1 MQKKALILA
10 SVAALAVG
18 PAFAAGG
25 SAAGGV
31 SGAAGAAAPSVGSA
45 GVGGSGSGSASA
57 SGGTAGTS
65 ATVGT
70 SGAATA
76 SVTAKAP
83 TAAVDTKAMTSKLSK
98 AAMHAPD
105 AARHF
110 RDVAT
115 GRVGAIMAQY
125 SPHATLN
132 WVGGTLN
139 GTYRGTE
146 AIKDVWQ
153 RFEHDMGKMTAHVS
167 DVKVSGGKSGMT
179 VTADVRFS
187 GKMTVPARYVLVY
200 RNHKIVDEVWQLASK
215 TKAAK

>member
-31 SGAAGAAAPSVGSA
+31 SGAAGAAAPSVG
-45 GVGGSGSGSASA
+45 GTGGASV
-57 SGGTAGTS
+57 SGGVAGTS
-65 ATVGT
+65 ASVGA
-70 SGAATA
+70 SGSAGA

-83 TAAVDTKAMTSKLSK
+83 TAAVDTKAVTAKLDK
-98 AAMHAPD
+98 VAMQAPD

-110 RDVAT
+110 SDVAT

-125 SPHATLN
+125 APHATLN
-132 WVGGTLN
+132 WVGGKLN

-167 DVKVSGGKSGMT
+167 DVKVSGGKLGMT
-179 VTADVRFS
+179 VTADVKFQ

-200 RNHKIVDEVWQLASK
+200 RDHKIVDEVWQLASK
-215 TKAAK
+215 TRAAK